1 VSTEVV
7 KDDQLAKMIVSSS
20 PHMFADVSISKI
32 MWTVVI
38 ALLPAVIFAVYY
50 FGMPALQTLA
60 VGSLSAVVFEAI
72 TQKILKKKI
81 WVVSLVR
88 NFVNP
93 KVRAPIYITSIATIV
108 TVVELLLRAF
118 SPVLYKA
125 LGIYLSLIVVFAIIL
140 ARAEVFASKNTPQPS
155 LFLRHVSCNPEL
167 HFSCIFPNR
176 HSPGI
181 FLYTHAHR

>member
-1 VSTEVV
+1 
-7 KDDQLAKMIVSSS
+7 
-20 PHMFADVSISKI
+20 MFADVSISKI

-140 ARAEVFASKNTPQPS
+140 ARAEVFASKNTPCLLLLTGLEWGVVLPWPWC
-155 LFLRHVSCNPEL
+155 LLGEYVKCLGMEP
-167 HFSCIFPNR
+167 FSVTLCCRVPISR
-176 HSPGI
+176 
-181 FLYTHAHR
+181 R